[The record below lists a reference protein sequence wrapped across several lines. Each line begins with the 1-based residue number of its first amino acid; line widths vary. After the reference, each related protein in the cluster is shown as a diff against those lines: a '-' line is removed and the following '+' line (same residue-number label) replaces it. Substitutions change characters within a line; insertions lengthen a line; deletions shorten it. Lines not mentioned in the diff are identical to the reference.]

1 MQRQAYRSSCEFFGG
16 GVRFRTNPRASLT
29 SQNTKVTRV
38 VTTVTRLDTP
48 KPHRYHLR
56 FRFQHGTSPRVMFE
70 SLSDK
75 LKRTLKNLRGEGVLT
90 KEHVD
95 AALREIRLAL
105 LEADVNYKVAKD
117 FIASVQQKAEGQ
129 QVWQELKPSEQ
140 VVKIVFDELVEL
152 LGGQSSRL
160 VFTKQLPNTVMVVGL
175 QGSGKTTSTG
185 KIARWL
191 AKNQE
196 RKPLLLSVDV
206 YRPAAR
212 EQLRVI
218 AKATGQ
224 QIFEYP
230 ESNDPL
236 TLVREAQKHAQQT
249 GFDTLLIDTA
259 GRLHIDDEL
268 MEELVNIKNETH
280 PVKILF
286 VADAMTGQD
295 AVRSA
300 EESHRRIGITGVIL
314 TKMDGDARGGAA
326 LSIKQVT
333 GQPVKF
339 VGVGERYDA
348 LEPFYPD
355 RVAQRILGMGDVL
368 SLIEEVQAKVDQEEA
383 EEQLKK
389 LQKNEFTLDDFR
401 SQLRQVKKLG
411 SFSKIM
417 KLLPDQLLGGMG
429 MPQLN
434 DEQSAMMEKELKRT
448 EAIIDSMTWA
458 ERNDHRILNANR
470 RRRIARGS
478 GTNVTAVNQLIKQYV
493 EMRQM
498 MRQLSSSG
506 LFGGGGLKSKMLR
519 KMTGMPDMAGFSGDD
534 GELPQLPTGPM
545 GASPS
550 RRSKKKQHKRK
561 RKKRK

>member
-1 MQRQAYRSSCEFFGG
+1 
-16 GVRFRTNPRASLT
+16 
-29 SQNTKVTRV
+29 
-38 VTTVTRLDTP
+38 
-48 KPHRYHLR
+48 
-56 FRFQHGTSPRVMFE
+56 MFE

-75 LKRTLKNLRGEGVLT
+75 LKRTLKSLRGEGVLT

-117 FIASVQQKAEGQ
+117 FIASVKEKAEGQ
-129 QVWQELKPSEQ
+129 QVWLELKPSEQ
-140 VVKIVFDELVEL
+140 VVKIVFDELVDL

-160 VFTKQLPNTVMVVGL
+160 VFTKAIPNVVMIVGL

-191 AKNQE
+191 AQNQQ
-196 RKPLLLSVDV
+196 RKPLLLSTDV

-224 QIFEYP
+224 SIFEKP
-230 ESNDPL
+230 ETNDPL
-236 TLVREAQKHAQQT
+236 ELTRAALQQARDV
-249 GFDTLLIDTA
+249 GYDTLLIDTA

-268 MEELVNIKNETH
+268 MEELVTIKSETH
-280 PVKILF
+280 PVEILF

-300 EESHRRIGITGVIL
+300 EEFHQRIGITGVVL

-326 LSIKQVT
+326 LSIKQVI

-339 VGVGERYDA
+339 VGVGEKYDA

-368 SLIEEVQAKVDQEEA
+368 SLIEEVQSKVDQDEA
-383 EEQLKK
+383 EAQFKK
-389 LQKNEFTLDDFR
+389 LQKNQFTLDDFR

-411 SFSKIM
+411 SFSKIL
-417 KLLPDQLLGGMG
+417 KLLPDQLLGGVG
-429 MPQLN
+429 MPELT
-434 DEQSAMMEKELKRT
+434 DEQSEMMEKELRRT
-448 EAIIDSMTWA
+448 ESIINSMTRE
-458 ERNDHRILNANR
+458 ERANHIILNANR

-478 GTNVTAVNQLIKQYV
+478 GTTVAQVNALIKQYT
-493 EMRQM
+493 EMRRM
-498 MRQLSSSG
+498 MQGMFS
-506 LFGGGGLKSKMLR
+506 GGGLRGLGGKMMR
-519 KMTGMPDMAGFSGDD
+519 RAAGIPGMEGDGGDAMMPGLPAGLGGS
-534 GELPQLPTGPM
+534 
-545 GASPS
+545 S
-550 RRSKKKQHKRK
+550 
-561 RKKRK
+561 RKKRKKKKKRR

>member
-1 MQRQAYRSSCEFFGG
+1 
-16 GVRFRTNPRASLT
+16 
-29 SQNTKVTRV
+29 
-38 VTTVTRLDTP
+38 
-48 KPHRYHLR
+48 
-56 FRFQHGTSPRVMFE
+56 MFE

-152 LGGQSSRL
+152 LGGQSSQL

-191 AKNQE
+191 SQNQE

-224 QIFEYP
+224 SIFEKP
-230 ESNDPL
+230 ETNDPL
-236 TLVREAQKHAQQT
+236 ELTREALKHARDT
-249 GFDTLLIDTA
+249 GYDTLLIDTA

-280 PVKILF
+280 PVEILF

-300 EESHRRIGITGVIL
+300 EEFHARIGITGVVL

-326 LSIKQVT
+326 LSIKQVI

-339 VGVGERYDA
+339 VGVGEKYDA

-368 SLIEEVQAKVDQEEA
+368 SLIEQVQDKIDQDDAEA
-383 EEQLKK
+383 QLKK
-389 LQKNEFTLDDFR
+389 LQKNQFTLDDFR

-411 SFSKIM
+411 SFSKIL
-417 KLLPDQLLGGMG
+417 KLLPDQLLGGVG
-429 MPQLN
+429 MPDLT
-434 DEQSAMMEKELKRT
+434 DEQSALMEKEMRRT
-448 EAIIDSMTWA
+448 EAIIDSMTGE
-458 ERNDHRILNANR
+458 ERTNHMILNANR

-478 GTNVTAVNQLIKQYV
+478 GTTVQQVNSLIKQYT
-493 EMRQM
+493 EMRRM
-498 MRQLSSSG
+498 MQQLSSSG
-506 LFGGGGLKSKMLR
+506 MFGGGVGGKMMR
-519 KMTGMPDMAGFSGDD
+519 RMAGMPGMDGGNGDPMMPGLTAG
-534 GELPQLPTGPM
+534 
-545 GASPS
+545 PS
-550 RRSKKKQHKRK
+550 RKKKKK
-561 RKKRK
+561 KKKRR

>member
-1 MQRQAYRSSCEFFGG
+1 
-16 GVRFRTNPRASLT
+16 
-29 SQNTKVTRV
+29 
-38 VTTVTRLDTP
+38 
-48 KPHRYHLR
+48 
-56 FRFQHGTSPRVMFE
+56 MFE

-117 FIASVQQKAEGQ
+117 FIESVKTKAEGQ

-140 VVKIVFDELVEL
+140 VVKIVFDELVQL

-160 VFTKQLPNTVMVVGL
+160 VFTKQIPNVVMIVGL

-191 AKNQE
+191 AKNQD

-212 EQLRVI
+212 EQLKVI
-218 AKATGQ
+218 AQATGQ
-224 QIFEYP
+224 QIFEQP

-236 TLVREAQKHAQQT
+236 TLVREAYKHAQQV

-259 GRLHIDDEL
+259 GRLHIDDQL
-268 MEELVNIKNETH
+268 MEELERIKAETR
-280 PVKILF
+280 PVEILF

-300 EESHRRIGITGVIL
+300 EEFHRRVGITGVVL

-326 LSIKQVT
+326 LSIKQVI

-339 VGVGERYDA
+339 VGVGEKYDA

-368 SLIEEVQAKVDQEEA
+368 SLIEEVQAKVDQSEA

-401 SQLRQVKKLG
+401 AQLRQVKKLG

-417 KLLPDQLLGGMG
+417 KLLPDQLLGGIG
-429 MPQLN
+429 MPQLT
-434 DEQSAMMEKELKRT
+434 DEQSVMMEKELKRT
-448 EAIIDSMTWA
+448 EAIIDSMTRI
-458 ERNDHRILNANR
+458 ERADHRILNANR

-478 GTNVTAVNQLIKQYV
+478 GTTVAEVNQLIKQYT

-498 MRQLSSSG
+498 MRQFSASG
-506 LFGGGGLKSKMLR
+506 LFGGGGGGGLKGKMMR
-519 KMTGMPDMAGFSGDD
+519 RMAGMAGVPDMSGFGGGNGDD
-534 GELPQLPTGPM
+534 LPALPAAPG
-545 GASPS
+545 PS
-550 RRSKKKQHKRK
+550 RKKLKKK
-561 RKKRK
+561 RKKKRH

>member
-1 MQRQAYRSSCEFFGG
+1 
-16 GVRFRTNPRASLT
+16 
-29 SQNTKVTRV
+29 
-38 VTTVTRLDTP
+38 
-48 KPHRYHLR
+48 
-56 FRFQHGTSPRVMFE
+56 MFE

-75 LKRTLKNLRGEGVLT
+75 LKRALKNLRGEGVLT

-105 LEADVNYKVAKD
+105 LEADVNFKVAKD
-117 FIASVQQKAEGQ
+117 FIASVKEKAEGQ

-140 VVKIVFDELVEL
+140 VVKIVYDELVQL

-160 VFTKQLPNTVMVVGL
+160 VFTKQIPNVVMIVGL

-191 AKNQE
+191 AANQD
-196 RKPLLLSVDV
+196 RKPLLVSVDV

-212 EQLRVI
+212 EQLKVI
-218 AKATGQ
+218 ARATGQ
-224 QIFEYP
+224 QIFENS
-230 ESNDPL
+230 ETNDPIK
-236 TLVREAQKHAQQT
+236 LVAEAYKHAQQT

-268 MEELVNIKNETH
+268 MEELVKIKNQTH
-280 PVKILF
+280 PVEILF

-300 EESHRRIGITGVIL
+300 EEFHRRVGITGVIL

-326 LSIKQVT
+326 LSIRQVT

-368 SLIEEVQAKVDQEEA
+368 SLIEEVQAKVDQTEA
-383 EEQLKK
+383 EEQLRK

-417 KLLPDQLLGGMG
+417 KLLPDQLLGGIG

-434 DEQSAMMEKELKRT
+434 DEQSKMMEKELKRT
-448 EAIIDSMTWA
+448 EAIIDSMTRE
-458 ERNDHRILNANR
+458 ERTDHRVLNANR

-478 GTNVTAVNQLIKQYV
+478 GTQVAEVNQLIKQYT

-498 MRQLSSSG
+498 MRQLSGSG
-506 LFGGGGLKSKMLR
+506 LFGGDRLKGKMMPR
-519 KMTGMPDMAGFSGDD
+519 ITCMPDLSGMGENGDEPLSIPAG
-534 GELPQLPTGPM
+534 
-545 GASPS
+545 PS
-550 RRSKKKQHKRK
+550 RKKLKKK
-561 RKKRK
+561 RKKKRR

>member
-1 MQRQAYRSSCEFFGG
+1 
-16 GVRFRTNPRASLT
+16 
-29 SQNTKVTRV
+29 
-38 VTTVTRLDTP
+38 
-48 KPHRYHLR
+48 
-56 FRFQHGTSPRVMFE
+56 MFE

-117 FIASVQQKAEGQ
+117 FISSVQQKAEGQ

-160 VFTKQLPNTVMVVGL
+160 VFTKQILNTVMVVGL

-191 AKNQE
+191 AANQD

-212 EQLRVI
+212 EQLKVI

-230 ESNDPL
+230 QSDDPL

-259 GRLHIDDEL
+259 GRLHIDDAL
-268 MEELVNIKNETH
+268 MEELVSIKQETH
-280 PVKILF
+280 PVEILF

-300 EESHRRIGITGVIL
+300 EEFHRRVGITGVIL

-368 SLIEEVQAKVDQEEA
+368 SLIEEVQAKVDQKEA
-383 EEQLKK
+383 EDQLKK

-417 KLLPDQLLGGMG
+417 KLLPDQLLGGIG
-429 MPQLN
+429 MPQL
-434 DEQSAMMEKELKRT
+434 DEEQSKMMEQELKRT
-448 EAIIDSMTWA
+448 EAIIDSMTWE

-470 RRRIARGS
+470 RRRISRGS
-478 GTNVTAVNQLIKQYV
+478 GTSVAQVNQLIKQYV

-498 MRQLSSSG
+498 MRQLSSAG
-506 LFGGGGLKSKMLR
+506 IFGGGGGGLKGKMLR
-519 KMTGMPDMAGFSGDD
+519 KMTGIPDMAGFAGDE
-534 GELPQLPTGPM
+534 GEMPQIPSLP
-545 GASPS
+545 AAPS
-550 RRSKKKQHKRK
+550 RKKLKKKK
-561 RKKRK
+561 KKRRR

>member
-1 MQRQAYRSSCEFFGG
+1 
-16 GVRFRTNPRASLT
+16 
-29 SQNTKVTRV
+29 
-38 VTTVTRLDTP
+38 
-48 KPHRYHLR
+48 
-56 FRFQHGTSPRVMFE
+56 MFE

-117 FIASVQQKAEGQ
+117 FIASVKDKAEGQ

-140 VVKIVFDELVEL
+140 VVKIVYDELVEL

-160 VFTKQLPNTVMVVGL
+160 VFTRQVPNTVMVVGL

-191 AKNQE
+191 AANQD
-196 RKPLLLSVDV
+196 RKPLLVSVDV

-212 EQLRVI
+212 EQLKVVARQ
-218 AKATGQ
+218 AGQ

-230 ESNDPL
+230 ETDDPL
-236 TLVREAQKHAQQT
+236 TLVREAHKHAQQT
-249 GFDTLLIDTA
+249 GFDTLIIDTA
-259 GRLHIDDEL
+259 GRLHIDDAL
-268 MEELVNIKNETH
+268 MQELVKIKDETH
-280 PVKILF
+280 PVEILF

-300 EESHRRIGITGVIL
+300 EEFHRQVGITGVVL

-368 SLIEEVQAKVDQEEA
+368 SLIEEVQAKVDQSEA

-389 LQKNEFTLDDFR
+389 LQKNEFTLEDFR

-448 EAIIDSMTWA
+448 EALIDSMTWE

-478 GTNVTAVNQLIKQYV
+478 GTSVASVNQLIKQYTD
-493 EMRQM
+493 MRQM

-506 LFGGGGLKSKMLR
+506 LFGGSGLKGKMMR
-519 KMTGMPDMAGFSGDD
+519 KMTGLPDMSGFGSDPED
-534 GELPQLPTGPM
+534 LPMEPVG
-545 GASPS
+545 PS
-550 RRSKKKQHKRK
+550 RKKLKKKK
-561 RKKRK
+561 RKKRKR

>member
-1 MQRQAYRSSCEFFGG
+1 
-16 GVRFRTNPRASLT
+16 
-29 SQNTKVTRV
+29 
-38 VTTVTRLDTP
+38 
-48 KPHRYHLR
+48 
-56 FRFQHGTSPRVMFE
+56 MFE

-117 FIASVQQKAEGQ
+117 FIASVKEKAEGQ
-129 QVWQELKPSEQ
+129 QVWLELKPSEQ

-160 VFTKQLPNTVMVVGL
+160 VFTKTIPNVVMIVGL

-191 AKNQE
+191 AQNQD
-196 RKPLLLSVDV
+196 RKPLLLSTDV

-212 EQLRVI
+212 EQLKVI

-224 QIFEYP
+224 SIFEKP
-230 ESNDPL
+230 ETNDPMEL
-236 TLVREAQKHAQQT
+236 TRAALQQARDV
-249 GFDTLLIDTA
+249 GYDTLLIDTA

-268 MEELVNIKNETH
+268 MEELVSIKRETH
-280 PVKILF
+280 PVEILF

-300 EESHRRIGITGVIL
+300 EEFHRRIGITGVVL

-326 LSIKQVT
+326 LSIKQVI

-339 VGVGERYDA
+339 VGVGEKYDA

-368 SLIEEVQAKVDQEEA
+368 SLIEQVQDKVDQDEA
-383 EEQLKK
+383 EAQLKK
-389 LQKNEFTLDDFR
+389 LQKNQFTLDDFR

-411 SFSKIM
+411 SFSKIL
-417 KLLPDQLLGGMG
+417 KLLPDQLLGGVG
-429 MPQLN
+429 MPDLT
-434 DEQSAMMEKELKRT
+434 DEQTEQMEKELKRT
-448 EAIIDSMTWA
+448 EAIIDSMTGE
-458 ERNDHRILNANR
+458 ERANHMILNANR

-478 GTNVTAVNQLIKQYV
+478 GTTVAQVNSLIKQYT
-493 EMRQM
+493 EMRRM
-498 MRQLSSSG
+498 MQGMFS
-506 LFGGGGLKSKMLR
+506 GGGLGGKMMR
-519 KMTGMPDMAGFSGDD
+519 RMAGMSGMDAEGGDAMMSGMGGMPSLPAG
-534 GELPQLPTGPM
+534 LPG
-545 GASPS
+545 SS
-550 RRSKKKQHKRK
+550 RKKKKK
-561 RKKRK
+561 KKKRR

>member
-1 MQRQAYRSSCEFFGG
+1 
-16 GVRFRTNPRASLT
+16 
-29 SQNTKVTRV
+29 
-38 VTTVTRLDTP
+38 
-48 KPHRYHLR
+48 
-56 FRFQHGTSPRVMFE
+56 MFE

-95 AALREIRLAL
+95 AAMREIRLAL

-117 FIASVQQKAEGQ
+117 FIASVKEKAEGQ
-129 QVWQELKPSEQ
+129 QVWLELKPSEQ

-160 VFTKQLPNTVMVVGL
+160 VFTKTTPNVVMIVGL

-191 AKNQE
+191 SQNQQ
-196 RKPLLLSVDV
+196 RKPLLLSTDV

-224 QIFEYP
+224 SIFEKP
-230 ESNDPL
+230 ETNDPL
-236 TLVREAQKHAQQT
+236 ELTRAALQQARDL
-249 GFDTLLIDTA
+249 GYDTLLIDTA

-268 MEELVNIKNETH
+268 MEELVTIKSETH
-280 PVKILF
+280 PVEILF

-300 EESHRRIGITGVIL
+300 EEFHSRIGITGVVL

-326 LSIKQVT
+326 LSIKQVI

-339 VGVGERYDA
+339 VGVGEKYDA

-368 SLIEEVQAKVDQEEA
+368 SLIEQVQDKIDQDDAEA
-383 EEQLKK
+383 QLKK
-389 LQKNEFTLDDFR
+389 LQKNQFTLDDFR
-401 SQLRQVKKLG
+401 GQLRQVKKLG
-411 SFSKIM
+411 SFSKIL
-417 KLLPDQLLGGMG
+417 KLLPDQLLGGVG
-429 MPQLN
+429 MPDLT
-434 DEQSAMMEKELKRT
+434 DEQSEMMEKELKRT
-448 EAIIDSMTWA
+448 EAIIDSMTRE
-458 ERNDHRILNANR
+458 ERADHKILNANR

-478 GTNVTAVNQLIKQYV
+478 GTTVAEVNKLIKQYT

-498 MRQLSSSG
+498 MRQLSNSGMFGGSG
-506 LFGGGGLKSKMLR
+506 LKGKMMRRMAGIPEMAGLGGLE
-519 KMTGMPDMAGFSGDD
+519 GDGGDMPS
-534 GELPQLPTGPM
+534 LPSL
-545 GASPS
+545 
-550 RRSKKKQHKRK
+550 
-561 RKKRK
+561 

>member
-1 MQRQAYRSSCEFFGG
+1 
-16 GVRFRTNPRASLT
+16 
-29 SQNTKVTRV
+29 
-38 VTTVTRLDTP
+38 
-48 KPHRYHLR
+48 
-56 FRFQHGTSPRVMFE
+56 MFE

-117 FIASVQQKAEGQ
+117 FIASVKEKAEGQ
-129 QVWQELKPSEQ
+129 QVWLELKPSEQ

-160 VFTKQLPNTVMVVGL
+160 VFTKTAPNVVMIVGL

-191 AKNQE
+191 SQNQE
-196 RKPLLLSVDV
+196 RKPLLLSTDV

-224 QIFEYP
+224 SIFEKP
-230 ESNDPL
+230 ETNDPIEL
-236 TLVREAQKHAQQT
+236 AREALKHARDV
-249 GFDTLLIDTA
+249 GYDTLLIDTA

-268 MEELVNIKNETH
+268 MEELVTIKSETH
-280 PVKILF
+280 PVEILF

-300 EESHRRIGITGVIL
+300 EEFHARVGITGVVL

-339 VGVGERYDA
+339 VGVGEKYDA

-368 SLIEEVQAKVDQEEA
+368 SLIEQVQDKIDQSDAEA
-383 EEQLKK
+383 QLEK
-389 LQKNEFTLDDFR
+389 LQRNQFTLDDFR

-411 SFSKIM
+411 SFSKIL
-417 KLLPDQLLGGMG
+417 KLLPDQLLGGVG
-429 MPQLN
+429 MPDLT
-434 DEQSAMMEKELKRT
+434 DEQSEMMEKEMKRT
-448 EAIIDSMTWA
+448 EAIIDSMTRE
-458 ERNDHRILNANR
+458 ERLNHIILNANR

-478 GTNVTAVNQLIKQYV
+478 GTTVAQVNSLIKQYT
-493 EMRQM
+493 EMRRM
-498 MRQLSSSG
+498 MQSMFS
-506 LFGGGGLKSKMLR
+506 GGGLRGKMMR
-519 KMTGMPDMAGFSGDD
+519 RAAGISGMEGDGDPMMAG
-534 GELPQLPTGPM
+534 LPAGLPGT
-545 GASPS
+545 S
-550 RRSKKKQHKRK
+550 RRKKKK
-561 RKKRK
+561 KKRRR

>member
-1 MQRQAYRSSCEFFGG
+1 
-16 GVRFRTNPRASLT
+16 
-29 SQNTKVTRV
+29 
-38 VTTVTRLDTP
+38 
-48 KPHRYHLR
+48 
-56 FRFQHGTSPRVMFE
+56 MFE

-90 KEHVD
+90 PQHVE

-117 FIASVQQKAEGQ
+117 FIGSVKEKAEGQ

-140 VVKIVFDELVEL
+140 VVKIVYDELVAL
-152 LGGQSSRL
+152 LGGTSSRL
-160 VFTKQLPNTVMVVGL
+160 VFTKAMPNVVMIVGL

-191 AKNQE
+191 AKEQE
-196 RKPLLLSVDV
+196 RKPLLVSTDV

-212 EQLRVI
+212 QQLKVI

-224 QIFEYP
+224 SVFENP
-230 ESNDPL
+230 ETNDPL
-236 TLVREAQKHAQQT
+236 TLAREALAHAQT
-249 GFDTLLIDTA
+249 VGYDTLLIDTA
-259 GRLHIDDEL
+259 GRLHIDDQL
-268 MEELVNIKNETH
+268 MEELVRIKSETR
-280 PVKILF
+280 PVEVLF

-295 AVRSA
+295 AVKSA
-300 EESHRRIGITGVIL
+300 EEFHSRVGITGVIL

-339 VGVGERYDA
+339 VGVGEKYDA

-355 RVAQRILGMGDVL
+355 RIAQRILGMGDVL
-368 SLIEEVQAKVDQEEA
+368 SLIEQVQDKVDQSEA

-417 KLLPDQLLGGMG
+417 KLLPDQLLGGIG
-429 MPQLN
+429 MPELS
-434 DEQSAMMEKELKRT
+434 DEQSQQMERELKRT
-448 EAIIDSMTWA
+448 EAIIDSMTKQ
-458 ERNDHRILNANR
+458 ERGDHRILNAGR

-478 GTNVTAVNQLIKQYV
+478 GTSVAEVNQLIKQYT

-498 MRQLSSSG
+498 MRQLSGSG
-506 LFGGGGLKSKMLR
+506 LFGGMGGGGGLKGKMMR
-519 KMTGMPDMAGFSGDD
+519 RMAGMMGMPDLGGMMGNGGDEEEGMGGLPALPAG
-534 GELPQLPTGPM
+534 
-545 GASPS
+545 PS
-550 RRSKKKQHKRK
+550 RKKLKKKKK
-561 RKKRK
+561 KKRK